1 MYEKVID
8 LINLQRCKFIFL
20 PKISSIFL
28 NDFFF
33 EIDTKNC
40 KNVILTDL
48 QD

>member
-1 MYEKVID
+1 MYEKVIEFVT
-8 LINLQRCKFIFL
+8 LQRCKFIFL